1 MEQPTEV
8 EFDLNFERMLDA
20 YRHADGSITY
30 IVSDP
35 EPSDTSSPRDDDG
48 NIATLIQTNRDYLA
62 LDEDEAGLREAHD
75 RWYWLDVGKPY
86 FGISCMGMAGRC
98 PCRNCRDEFSDA
110 ERAVQRRYNREQMV
124 RRYIA
129 MFHPDVLYY
138 TDSWDA
144 ATSQSGGSRGWG
156 YVTREAWE
164 RAMGTDYDG
173 DLTPE
178 KAFDQE
184 VKVFGQ
190 WAGGEVYGA
199 CHVTVGDPIVIF
211 WDHGAYIDGYTTN
224 EDWCWGF
231 LGYDDNKDI
240 SRQFTDSPVLEVLA

>member
-1 MEQPTEV
+1 MEKPTEV
-8 EFDLNFERMLDA
+8 EFDSDFNQHMTDA

-30 IVSDP
+30 IVQDP
-35 EPSDTSSPRDDDG
+35 EPSDMESPREDDG
-48 NIATLIQTNRDYLA
+48 NIATLIQTNRDYLT

-86 FGISCMGMAGRC
+86 VGISCMGLAGRC
-98 PCRNCRDEFSDA
+98 PCRNCRDEFSNA
-110 ERAVQRRYNREQMV
+110 ERAVQRRYGREEMV

-129 MFHPDVLYY
+129 MFRPDVLYY

-144 ATSQSGGSRGWG
+144 ASYGDGSRGWG
-156 YVTREAWE
+156 YVTREDWE
-164 RAMGTDYDG
+164 QAMGTDYDG

-184 VKVFGQ
+184 VDLYRQ
-190 WAGGEVYGA
+190 WAGGEIYGG
-199 CHVTVGDPIVIF
+199 CHVTVGDPIVKT
-211 WDHGAYIDGYTTN
+211 WDHGAYIDGYTSN

-231 LGYDDNKDI
+231 LGYANNKDI
-240 SRQFTDSPVLEVLA
+240 AGNFTDSPITEVLA